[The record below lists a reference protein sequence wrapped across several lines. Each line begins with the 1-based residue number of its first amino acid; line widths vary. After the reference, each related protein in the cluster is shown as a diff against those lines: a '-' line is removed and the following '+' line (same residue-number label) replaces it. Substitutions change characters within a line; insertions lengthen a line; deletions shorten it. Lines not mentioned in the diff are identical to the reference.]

1 MTGLELK
8 KRSLARLE
16 TVKILMKAKD
26 WEMAAYI
33 LGYVV
38 EYALKSVTCKTLGLE
53 YYPELAVLKKEI
65 DIQYFQTHNFEEL
78 LLVSGLDPILGSRG
92 ESESWRNWGEFTLVY
107 KGNWTKMRY
116 DTGGNWD
123 KSSVEKLY
131 TNVTASVNGILSEIK
146 RKKKW

>member
-1 MTGLELK
+1 MTGSDLK
-8 KRSLARLE
+8 NKSLARLK
-16 TVKILMKAKD
+16 TVKILMTAAD

-38 EYALKSVTCKTLGLE
+38 EYALKSATCKTLRLKH
-53 YYPELAVLKKEI
+53 YPELAVIQKEI
-65 DIQYFQTHNFEEL
+65 DVQYFQTHNFEEL
-78 LLVSGLDPILGSRG
+78 LLISGLDPILGPRG

-116 DTGGNWD
+116 DTGSNWD

-131 TNVTASVNGILSEIK
+131 NNVTASRNGILSEIK
-146 RKKKW
+146 RRKRW